1 MRNALGMIET
11 MSIPLG
17 ILAGDAMLK
26 AAEVE
31 LVNSQAACA
40 GKYIV
45 IVEGEVAAV
54 RASVEAGKN
63 AAGSSLVDSLLIPGM
78 HEQVA
83 PAIVAA
89 AEIENPGALGVL
101 ESYSMCAAIQVADA
115 AVKAA
120 AVQLVEV
127 RLGRGL
133 GGKAFVILIGEVAAV
148 QAAVK
153 AAEGLSEVQWMLG
166 ASVVI
171 PSPHKKIVDA
181 IF

>member
-1 MRNALGMIET
+1 MIET

-17 ILAGDAMLK
+17 IFAGDAMLK
-26 AAEVE
+26 AAAVE
-31 LVNSQAACA
+31 LVASQAACA

-54 RASVEAGKN
+54 RSSVEAGKA
-63 AAGSSLVDSLLIPGM
+63 AAGSALVDSLVIPGI

-83 PAIVAA
+83 PAISAA
-89 AEIENPGALGVL
+89 AEIENVDALGVM
-101 ESYSMCAAIQVADA
+101 ESYSMCASVQAADA

-120 AVQLVEV
+120 AVSLIEV

-133 GGKAFVILIGEVAAV
+133 GGKAVVLLTGEVAAV
-148 QAAVK
+148 ESAIR
-153 AAEGLSEVQWMLG
+153 AAEGLEEIQGLLG

-171 PSPHKKIVDA
+171 PSPHKKIVEA